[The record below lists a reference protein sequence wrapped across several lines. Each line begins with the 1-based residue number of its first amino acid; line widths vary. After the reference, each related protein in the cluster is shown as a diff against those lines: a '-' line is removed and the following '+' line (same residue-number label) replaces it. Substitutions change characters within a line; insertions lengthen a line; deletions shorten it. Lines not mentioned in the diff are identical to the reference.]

1 MTTDSISNEEPT
13 TTITDEDKAKEMDV
27 DIQVMETRKYHEPV
41 MHDIQLKRKENEDE
55 DSEVLEVEEDN
66 NNDDGNED
74 EGKAQFVSVYSGQ
87 PSDTSKKSKVF
98 FAVRKGRST
107 SSCIFL
113 LENDFKEQIHT
124 YTTAEYAKFGTMSE
138 AVQYIE
144 SDPLFVVKS
153 SRVTEKGDSNIT
165 EEATYTD
172 GQSPKESW
180 ESMFIQLM
188 YYHRTH
194 SNTLVPSDCQPLYTW
209 SIDQLKQYDQL
220 KKGLSHTLTEGR
232 VQLLLGLNFDFDREI
247 PEEDHMIL
255 TNDDDNDGAELID
268 NEETDEPTIP
278 RSESDTTSHIG
289 ATATTANSAVTSPL
303 VHQSP
308 HLFSSSSSYP
318 PNFTANMQ
326 WPMNNVTTNSAI
338 ASSMTNNSV
347 AVYQSPHLFP
357 SPFFSNFIAPTQWPI
372 NNIPTNRQMFQ
383 SPHTP
388 SNRSNVWDDNFA
400 ELVKFKVKH
409 GHLNVDDASSLGKWC
424 ERQIDHYKVYKK
436 SGTGPLTEDRVRR
449 LKNLGLDL
457 MTKVEKK
464 FHSAIEEL
472 KKYKEEHNNFHL
484 PVKSKLYK
492 FLRDQKSIVSIVK
505 NSSSFYIFVYV

>member
-1 MTTDSISNEEPT
+1 MMSKSMQMRSKKRRIQTLPTNALNEGVS
-13 TTITDEDKAKEMDV
+13 AEMDV
-27 DIQVMETRKYHEPV
+27 DMQGLET
-41 MHDIQLKRKENEDE
+41 
-55 DSEVLEVEEDN
+55 
-66 NNDDGNED
+66 
-74 EGKAQFVSVYSGQ
+74 
-87 PSDTSKKSKVF
+87 DTSKKSKVF

-247 PEEDHMIL
+247 PEEDK
-255 TNDDDNDGAELID
+255 ND
-268 NEETDEPTIP
+268 
-278 RSESDTTSHIG
+278 
-289 ATATTANSAVTSPL
+289 
-303 VHQSP
+303 QS
-308 HLFSSSSSYP
+308 STKVKKKKRW
-318 PNFTANMQ
+318 NK
-326 WPMNNVTTNSAI
+326 
-338 ASSMTNNSV
+338 
-347 AVYQSPHLFP
+347 
-357 SPFFSNFIAPTQWPI
+357 FFS
-372 NNIPTNRQMFQ
+372 
-383 SPHTP
+383 
-388 SNRSNVWDDNFA
+388 
-400 ELVKFKVKH
+400 ELEKFKSEH
-409 GHLNVDDASSLGKWC
+409 GHVNVDVNSDLGKWC
-424 ERQIDHYKVYKK
+424 AKQVSHYSKYKRSSDNTLSDEQAK
-436 SGTGPLTEDRVRR
+436 QLSDI
-449 LKNLGLDL
+449 GLDL
-457 MTKVEKK
+457 MTVAEKK
-464 FHSAIEEL
+464 FYSNIDKL
-472 KKYKEEHNNFHL
+472 KKYKEEHGGYKVH
-484 PVKSKLYK
+484 SHSSLYK
-492 FLRDQKSIVSIVK
+492 FINQQRRVVSMVRD
-505 NSSSFYIFVYV
+505 IFKFQS